1 MEYNKMFSSVDS
13 SRSFNRRHSY
23 YAEYADI
30 KRRLSLDSSKERKEK
45 EIYDKYKKELI
56 DKQKRELRTGRRKLP
71 TLLTN
76 SYFLAL
82 ESVTEEREM
91 SRSQSSAA
99 NLSRGTSPDRKHMQS
114 AATVKVAAS
123 TFRRLL
129 SKKSRIEKRHTYPK
143 LFHSHSYR
151 EREAFRRKI
160 SFKKIAR
167 TVYITLR
174 WYRLH
179 NFRFREDDDDISPY
193 IKGLTFH
200 DYDNQPD
207 LMFDKSQYK
216 AKKSI
221 RVPEE
226 TKRIL
231 SKPPSQRTEQE
242 LYSALLTLRNIEA
255 FAAYPNRM
263 QKMIVE
269 VGQYERFEAK
279 RIVVRQGHP
288 GSSYYFMLSGAAVV
302 MVMED
307 PNSYA
312 RPIKHLEKGMDF
324 GEIALT
330 LNIRRQGTII
340 TKEPCE
346 LMSIGRRDYQR
357 IFMAGGV
364 RSIQDPDQEK
374 FLRHL
379 PFLHNWPIHLL
390 PDAGDKTHFLF
401 FKRGA
406 TIVKETNLSQW
417 IVIVKSGSISI
428 LKRLKRVMPFEWKQ
442 KKEIKFVTEKE
453 KRDNYAKRLV
463 LRRHILSELKI
474 PLKGN
479 TVDDEDNQFEEY
491 PGKYKI
497 FIHPGE
503 DPKLEES
510 EATTPLIDGLP
521 EIKENNSKKTSF
533 QNIQRRLLPKLS
545 EASGE
550 ENEEDNPL
558 FSNMNKSERHPG
570 FGLQRE
576 ETSFDILAP
585 VPSKKKLQERQSN
598 RRESILEKERE
609 MMGFEEKTRTVQDD
623 LDNVVK
629 DPDELTLADLNP
641 EFVRV
646 QTLIKGQVFGLS
658 DLILE
663 QKTSF
668 SIVSNGADVILID
681 QQFYLKHA
689 PEKLLSKMRQELCP
703 YPTDDDLQ
711 TRLQQSV
718 DWDAYRSNTMSN
730 TLKYLETRRQL
741 RHTLKV

>member
-1 MEYNKMFSSVDS
+1 MESNKRFYSENSSKTFNKRHRKHFGVN
-13 SRSFNRRHSY
+13 RS
-23 YAEYADI
+23 
-30 KRRLSLDSSKERKEK
+30 LSLDSSKESREK
-45 EIYDKYKKELI
+45 EIYDTYKKELI
-56 DKQKRELRTGRRKLP
+56 EQRKRELLVGKTKLP
-71 TLLTN
+71 AISNETSLN
-76 SYFLAL
+76 RL
-82 ESVTEEREM
+82 ESVKEEREM

-99 NLSRGTSPDRKHMQS
+99 AESRGGSPDRKRVQ
-114 AATVKVAAS
+114 AAMTVKIVS
-123 TFRRLL
+123 SQFKRLL
-129 SKKSRIEKRHTYPK
+129 SRKANTAKMLKRHTYPK
-143 LFHSHSYR
+143 LYHSYSYR
-151 EREAFRRKI
+151 DTHSKDI
-160 SFKKIAR
+160 SFKSIAR
-167 TVYITLR
+167 TVVITLK

-207 LMFDKSQYK
+207 LMFDKSQFK

-231 SKPPSQRTEQE
+231 CKPPSQRTEQE

-263 QKMIVE
+263 QRMIVA

-302 MVMED
+302 MVMD
-307 PNSYA
+307 NPNSYA

-364 RSIQDPDQEK
+364 RSINDPDQEK
-374 FLRHL
+374 FLRSL
-379 PFLHNWPIHLL
+379 PFLRNWPIQLL
-390 PDAGDKTHFLF
+390 EGAGDKTHFLF
-401 FKRGA
+401 FKSGA
-406 TIVKETNLSQW
+406 TIVKETSLSPW
-417 IVIVKSGSISI
+417 LVIVKSGSISI
-428 LKRLKRVMPFEWKQ
+428 LKKLKRVLPFEWKR
-442 KKEIKFVTEKE
+442 KKEIKFIPEKE
-453 KRDNYAKRLV
+453 KRDNYNKRLV

-479 TVDDEDNQFEEY
+479 TVDDEDNQFEDY
-491 PGKYKI
+491 PGKYRI

-503 DPKLEES
+503 EPDTMTS
-510 EATTPLIDGLP
+510 ETVTPLADRLP
-521 EIKENNSKKTSF
+521 DIKENNAKTNSF
-533 QNIQRRLLPKLS
+533 QNIQKKLLPRLS
-545 EASGE
+545 EDTEVE
-550 ENEEDNPL
+550 EDTGDNPL
-558 FSNMNKSERHPG
+558 FSNLNSTEKHPV
-570 FGLQRE
+570 FSLERE

-585 VPSKKKLQERQSN
+585 LPKKKAHEKTGN
-598 RRESILEKERE
+598 RRESIMERERE

-623 LDNVVK
+623 LDNIAK
-629 DPDELTLADLNP
+629 DPDDYTLADLDP

-663 QKTSF
+663 QKTNF

-689 PEKLLSKMRQELCP
+689 PEKLISKMRQELCP

-711 TRLQQSV
+711 TRLQQTV
-718 DWDAYRSNTMSN
+718 DWDAYRTDTMSN
-730 TLKYLETRRQL
+730 TLQFLQTRRQL
-741 RHTLKV
+741 RYSLKV

>member
-1 MEYNKMFSSVDS
+1 MESNKRFYSENSSKNFNKRHRKHFGVN
-13 SRSFNRRHSY
+13 RS
-23 YAEYADI
+23 
-30 KRRLSLDSSKERKEK
+30 LSLDSSKESREK
-45 EIYDKYKKELI
+45 KIYDTYKKELI
-56 DKQKRELRTGRRKLP
+56 DQRKRELLVGKTKLP
-71 TLLTN
+71 AISNETSLHR
-76 SYFLAL
+76 L
-82 ESVTEEREM
+82 ESVKEEREM

-99 NLSRGTSPDRKHMQS
+99 AESRGGSPDRKRVQ
-114 AATVKVAAS
+114 AAMAVKIVS
-123 TFRRLL
+123 SQFKRLL
-129 SKKSRIEKRHTYPK
+129 SRKANTAKLLKRHTYPK
-143 LFHSHSYR
+143 LYHSYSYR
-151 EREAFRRKI
+151 DAHRKDI
-160 SFKKIAR
+160 SFKSIAR
-167 TVYITLR
+167 TVIITLR

-231 SKPPSQRTEQE
+231 CKPPSQRTEQE

-263 QKMIVE
+263 QKMIVA

-302 MVMED
+302 MVMD
-307 PNSYA
+307 NPNSYA

-364 RSIQDPDQEK
+364 RSINDPDQEK
-374 FLRHL
+374 FLRSL
-379 PFLHNWPIHLL
+379 PFLRNWPIQLL
-390 PDAGDKTHFLF
+390 EGAGDKTHFLF
-401 FKRGA
+401 FKSGA
-406 TIVKETNLSQW
+406 TIVKETSLSPW
-417 IVIVKSGSISI
+417 LVIVKSGSISI
-428 LKRLKRVMPFEWKQ
+428 LKKLKRVLPFEWKR
-442 KKEIKFVTEKE
+442 KKEIKFVPEKE
-453 KRDNYAKRLV
+453 KRDNYNKRLV
-463 LRRHILSELKI
+463 LRRHILTELKI

-479 TVDDEDNQFEEY
+479 TVDDEDNQFEDY
-491 PGKYKI
+491 PGKYRI

-503 DPKLEES
+503 EPETVTS
-510 EATTPLIDGLP
+510 ETVTPLAERLP
-521 EIKENNSKKTSF
+521 DIKENNAKTNSF
-533 QNIQRRLLPKLS
+533 QNIQKKLLPRLS
-545 EASGE
+545 EDTEGE
-550 ENEEDNPL
+550 VDTGDNPL
-558 FSNMNKSERHPG
+558 FSNLDSTESHPV
-570 FGLQRE
+570 FPLERE

-585 VPSKKKLQERQSN
+585 LPKKKAHEKNGN
-598 RRESILEKERE
+598 RRESVMEKERE

-623 LDNVVK
+623 LDNIAK
-629 DPDELTLADLNP
+629 DPDEYTLADLDP

-663 QKTSF
+663 QKTNF

-689 PEKLLSKMRQELCP
+689 PEKLISKMRQELCP

-711 TRLQQSV
+711 TRLQQTI
-718 DWDAYRSNTMSN
+718 DWDAYRTDTMSN
-730 TLKYLETRRQL
+730 TLQFLQTRRQL
-741 RHTLKV
+741 RHSLKV

>member
-1 MEYNKMFSSVDS
+1 MESNKRFYSENSSKTFNKRHREKFAVN
-13 SRSFNRRHSY
+13 RS
-23 YAEYADI
+23 
-30 KRRLSLDSSKERKEK
+30 LSLDSSKESRER
-45 EIYDKYKKELI
+45 EIYDTYKKELI
-56 DKQKRELRTGRRKLP
+56 EQRKRELLVGKTKLP
-71 TLLTN
+71 AISNEL
-76 SYFLAL
+76 SRHRL
-82 ESVTEEREM
+82 ESVKEEREM

-99 NLSRGTSPDRKHMQS
+99 ADSRGGSPERKRVQ
-114 AATVKVAAS
+114 ATMTVRIVSSQFK
-123 TFRRLL
+123 RLL
-129 SKKSRIEKRHTYPK
+129 SRKANTAKMLKRHTYPK
-143 LFHSHSYR
+143 LYSYSYR
-151 EREAFRRKI
+151 DAHSKDI
-160 SFKKIAR
+160 SFKSIAR
-167 TVYITLR
+167 TVLITLK

-207 LMFDKSQYK
+207 LMFDKSQFK

-231 SKPPSQRTEQE
+231 CKPPSQRTEQE

-263 QKMIVE
+263 QKMIVAA
-269 VGQYERFEAK
+269 GQYERFEAK

-302 MVMED
+302 MVMD
-307 PNSYA
+307 NPNSYA

-364 RSIQDPDQEK
+364 RSINDPDQEK
-374 FLRHL
+374 FLRNL
-379 PFLHNWPIHLL
+379 PFLRNWPIQLL
-390 PDAGDKTHFLF
+390 ESAGDKTHFLF

-406 TIVKETNLSQW
+406 TIVKETSLSPW
-417 IVIVKSGSISI
+417 LVIVKSGSISI
-428 LKRLKRVMPFEWKQ
+428 LKKLKRVVPFEWKR
-442 KKEIKFVTEKE
+442 KKEIKFVPEKE

-479 TVDDEDNQFEEY
+479 TVDDEDNQFEDY

-503 DPKLEES
+503 EPETVTS
-510 EATTPLIDGLP
+510 ETVTPLADRLP
-521 EIKENNSKKTSF
+521 DIKENNAKSNAF
-533 QNIQRRLLPKLS
+533 QNIQKRLLPRLS
-545 EASGE
+545 EDASGE
-550 ENEEDNPL
+550 DEAGDNPL
-558 FSNMNKSERHPG
+558 FSNLDSTEKHPV
-570 FGLQRE
+570 FSLERE

-585 VPSKKKLQERQSN
+585 LPKKKAQEKNGN
-598 RRESILEKERE
+598 RRESIMEKERD

-623 LDNVVK
+623 LDNVAK
-629 DPDELTLADLNP
+629 DPDEYTLADLDP

-663 QKTSF
+663 QKTNF

-689 PEKLLSKMRQELCP
+689 PEKLISKMRQELCP

-711 TRLQQSV
+711 SRLQQTV
-718 DWDAYRSNTMSN
+718 DWDAYRTDTMSN
-730 TLKYLETRRQL
+730 TLQFLQTRRQL
-741 RHTLKV
+741 RHSLKV